1 LDSEQVITDLDG
13 IDFADRDTVIAEAIK
28 GARDF
33 VASGIKQNE
42 DVSGQSFII
51 RDEHGQT
58 VARALA
64 RGPGTISEEATQTCS
79 LAGDVTVGPEGWS
92 QDQPETTLD
101 GSFRLTLSCTRT
113 SVRRG

>member
-1 LDSEQVITDLDG
+1 
-13 IDFADRDTVIAEAIK
+13 
-28 GARDF
+28 

-79 LAGDVTVGPEGWS
+79 LAGDVT
-92 QDQPETTLD
+92 
-101 GSFRLTLSCTRT
+101 
-113 SVRRG
+113 